1 MYLTNHL
8 RKYFNH
14 TLQSR
19 SYKYQRKA
27 KFGAATRDFI
37 GAVVRGTRR
46 FQVNLARHDD
56 QILAECDCPVFESSG
71 VCEHL
76 WAVIAQAEQRGALR
90 GDGVDEPLE
99 LVKWEFDKK
108 GEHLSPEIAAQLA
121 AKPRPDKWKKQ
132 LGELSVQI
140 ARPLGRDEWPA
151 TRQILYVI
159 DVASTLQGRGVC
171 LELFYRDVKK
181 NGEWSK
187 VRYSG
192 LYRSVLSRL
201 SDPDDRFALSLLLGA
216 PVDYGSNS
224 YTSGDGYGQ
233 ARYRLVETQP
243 EILLPLI
250 CRTGR
255 CFLRMQAPAH
265 VNQNDVNEWLP
276 VAWDDGPRWQFRV
289 AVEPQAEGN
298 DYDVRGYLIRDG
310 ERLAI
315 SEPVL
320 LTDAGIVFTRECAM
334 RCDYGDAFAW
344 VTLLRKHKELKVT
357 EELRGEFLSAVLQTP
372 TLPLLDLPEE
382 LRYETVRLAP
392 RPHLTIKPPD
402 SNAWQY
408 QDRERL
414 RGALSFA
421 YGEEVVA
428 ANASARGI
436 YHAETRVFFTRDP
449 DAEEAAA
456 ARLFGLGWSRLT
468 SDYHYKEGRWLLA
481 QNKLP
486 RVVRELIADG
496 WHVEAEGKVYRQAG
510 AINIQVSSGIDWFD
524 LHGTVEFD
532 GATASLPALL
542 AALKRGEKFVALGD
556 GTFGLLPEEWL
567 QKYGLLAGLG
577 EADGEKLRFK
587 RSQVGVLDALLASQP
602 AATFDETFS
611 RAREELKRFNGV
623 HPAEQPEQFVGEL
636 RGYQKEGLGWMEFLQ
651 RFSFGGCL
659 ADDMGVGK
667 TPQVL
672 ALLETRRQLR
682 EETERQRDRETESKK
697 GKETRRK
704 VKAKSKGNGKNGSA
718 DSSASPSLHP
728 SVSPSPCPS
737 IPPSLVVVPKS
748 LVFNWRQ
755 EAARFTPQLRVL
767 DHTGQTRQKGET
779 GHFEDYDVI
788 LTTYGTLRND
798 AVDFKD
804 VQFDYVVLDEAQAI
818 KNADTASAK
827 AARLINGQHRLAMSG
842 TPIENHLGELWS
854 LFEFL
859 NPGMLGAASVFKLT
873 GAGAR
878 NPDEETR
885 KLLAHALR
893 PFILRRTKEQ
903 VAKELPARLEQTLYC
918 ELEPAQRKLY
928 DELRDH
934 YRNTL
939 LDRIAREGIA
949 KAKIHVLEALLRLRQ
964 AAIHP
969 GLIDTKRAKGDSA
982 KLDLLLTQ
990 LEDAREGDHK
1000 ALVFSQF
1007 TSMLSIVRDRLDKA
1021 GIVYE
1026 YLDGQTRNRQQ
1037 RVERFQN
1044 DPDCK
1049 LFLISLKAG
1058 GLGLNLTAAEYV
1070 FLLDPWWNP
1079 AVEMQ
1084 AIDRAHRIGQ
1094 ERQVFAYRL
1103 IARDTVEE
1111 KVLQLQNTK
1120 RNLADAIISA
1130 DNSLIRDLGRE
1141 DLELLLS

>member
-27 KFGAATRDFI
+27 KFDTVTRDYVA
-37 GAVVRGTRR
+37 AVVRGTRR

-56 QILAECDCPVFESSG
+56 QILAECACPLFNASG

-76 WAVIAQAEQRGALR
+76 WAVIAQAEQRAALR
-90 GDGVDEPLE
+90 GEGVDEPLE

-108 GEHLSPEIAAQLA
+108 GEHLSPEIAAKLT

-140 ARPLGRDEWPA
+140 ARPQGRDEWPV

-192 LYRSVLSRL
+192 LYRSVLSQL

-216 PVDYGSNS
+216 PVDYGSYS
-224 YTSGDGYGQ
+224 YTSSDGYGQ

-243 EILLPLI
+243 EILLPLV

-255 CFLRMQAPAH
+255 CYLRMQAPAH
-265 VNQNDVNEWLP
+265 VNQNDVNDWLP
-276 VAWDDGPRWQFRV
+276 VAWDDGPPWQFRV
-289 AVEPQAEGN
+289 AVEPRAEGN
-298 DYDVRGYLIRDG
+298 DYDVRGYLIRNG

-320 LTDAGIVFTRECAM
+320 LTDAGIIFTREHAV

-344 VTLLRKHKELKVT
+344 VALLRKHKELKVT
-357 EELRGEFLSAVLQTP
+357 EELRDEFLSAVLQKP
-372 TLPLLDLPEE
+372 ALPALDLPEE
-382 LRYETVRLAP
+382 MRYETSRLAP
-392 RPHLTIKPPD
+392 RPCLKINPPD
-402 SNAWQY
+402 QNSW
-408 QDRERL
+408 QDRDKL
-414 RGALSFA
+414 RGELSFV
-421 YGEEVVA
+421 YGDEIVS
-428 ANASARGI
+428 ANSPARGI
-436 YHAETRVFFTRDP
+436 YHSETRVFFTRDP
-449 DAEEAAA
+449 EAEETSA
-456 ARLFGLGWSRLT
+456 ARLFGLGWSRVT
-468 SDYHYKEGRWLLA
+468 ADYYNKDSRWLLA
-481 QNKLP
+481 QNKLA

-496 WHVEAEGKVYRQAG
+496 WHVEAEGKVYRHAG
-510 AINIQVSSGIDWFD
+510 KINIEVSSAIDWFD

-542 AALKRGEKFVALGD
+542 AALKRGENFVALGD

-602 AATFDETFS
+602 EATFDETFS
-611 RAREELKRFNGV
+611 RAREELKGFNGIQ
-623 HPAEQPEQFVGEL
+623 PSEQPEEFAGEL

-651 RFSFGGCL
+651 HFGFGGCL

-682 EETERQRDRETESKK
+682 AAAKPATN
-697 GKETRRK
+697 GK
-704 VKAKSKGNGKNGSA
+704 KAKPAKRKT
-718 DSSASPSLHP
+718 SPATAP
-728 SVSPSPCPS
+728 K

-767 DHTGQTRQKGET
+767 DHTGQFRQKGQNE
-779 GHFEDYDVI
+779 HFDEYDVI

-804 VQFDYVVLDEAQAI
+804 AQFDYIVLDEAQAI

-827 AARLINGQHRLAMSG
+827 AARLINGRHRLALSG

-885 KLLAHALR
+885 KLLAQALR

-903 VAKELPARLEQTLYC
+903 VAKDLPAKLEQTLYC
-918 ELEPAQRKLY
+918 ELETAQRKLY
-928 DELRDH
+928 NELRDH

-939 LDRIAREGIA
+939 LDRIAREGIG
-949 KAKIHVLEALLRLRQ
+949 KAKIQVLEALLRLRQ

-969 GLIDTKRAKGDSA
+969 GLIDPKRAKDDSA

-990 LEDAREGDHK
+990 LEDVLEGDHK

-1007 TSMLSIVRDRLDKA
+1007 TSMLSIVRDRLNKK
-1021 GIVYE
+1021 GVVYE
-1026 YLDGQTRNRQQ
+1026 YLDGRTRDRQHC
-1037 RVERFQN
+1037 VERFQN

-1094 ERQVFAYRL
+1094 EHKVFAYRL

-1120 RNLADAIISA
+1120 RNLADSIISA
-1130 DNSLIRDLGRE
+1130 DNSLIRDLARE